1 MKYAVIAATLFISG
15 TVQAQ
20 TLIDEPK
27 GVDATLAKQ
36 IAADVADQFTDPL
49 TTQLRRIQPLSTHQG
64 VICGEV
70 NTKNL
75 YGGYVGFKPFRYI
88 VDQRKVYLVNT
99 GCE

>member
-1 MKYAVIAATLFISG
+1 MIYRCLLAMSLMTGSAS
-15 TVQAQ
+15 AQ
-20 TLIDEPK
+20 SIVDEPK
-27 GVDATLAKQ
+27 EVDATLAKQ
-36 IAADVADQFTDPL
+36 IASDVADQFTDPL
-49 TTQLRRIQPLSTHQG
+49 TTQLRRIQPLSTHEG

-88 VDQRKVYLVNT
+88 VAQRKVYLVNT

>member
-1 MKYAVIAATLFISG
+1 MIYRCLLAIFLMTGSAS
-15 TVQAQ
+15 AQ
-20 TLIDEPK
+20 SIIDEPK
-27 GVDATLAKQ
+27 EVDATLAKQ
-36 IAADVADQFTDPL
+36 IAVDVADQFTDPL
-49 TTQLRRIQPLSTHQG
+49 TTQLRRIHPLSTHEG

>member
-1 MKYAVIAATLFISG
+1 MLYRCLFAILLMAGSAS
-15 TVQAQ
+15 AQ
-20 TLIDEPK
+20 NIIDEPK
-27 GVDATLAKQ
+27 GIDASLAKQ
-36 IAADVADQFTDPL
+36 IATDVADQFTDPL
-49 TTQLRRIQPLSTHQG
+49 STQLRRIQPLSTHEG

-88 VDQRKVYLVNT
+88 VDQRKVYVVNT